1 MFHGLEQVS
10 LRITLGCPLFFWSF
24 IIIIIFFFFIF
35 FIFFFIF
42 FPEQAYL

>member
-24 IIIIIFFFFIF
+24 IIIISIIFII
-35 FIFFFIF
+35 IFFFIF